1 MISKKSLKRA
11 WRRFITW
18 GAKLTPVYKNIET
31 PRFVPKEDITAYELA
46 LYLKQPKL
54 FTSEAQLMEWRQNFP
69 DSLKRH
75 YKFVEEKCIVGW
87 DY

>member
-1 MISKKSLKRA
+1 MISKKSIKRA
-11 WRRFITW
+11 WRRFW

-54 FTSEAQLMEWRQNFP
+54 FTSEAQLMEWRQNLP
-69 DSLKRH
+69 DNLKRH
-75 YKFVEEKCIVGW
+75 FEFTEEKCVVGW